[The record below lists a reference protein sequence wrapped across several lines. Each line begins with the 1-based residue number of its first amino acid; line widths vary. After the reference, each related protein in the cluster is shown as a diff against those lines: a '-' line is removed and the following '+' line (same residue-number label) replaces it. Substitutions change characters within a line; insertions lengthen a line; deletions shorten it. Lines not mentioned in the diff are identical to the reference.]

1 MKVWLNINRNG
12 RLGNRLF
19 ARAHVYAAARE
30 LGASVVDWGL
40 ADCARHFPMLRAH
53 RLPTYP
59 LASDGTTPA
68 IPPAATFSPLA
79 ITALRAVRP
88 RRTGRLGPYWSSYWG
103 GRDPDTMRLDG
114 DAFRSFATAHDLV
127 VLDGYKLRCT
137 DWVRR
142 HADEIR
148 RYFAP
153 PRAVSAR
160 WESLQRTWRASGRT
174 TVAVHLRASDFRKAQ
189 GGRYYLSPE
198 EYARLLHASPEMD
211 AKATLFVLFSDEGF
225 TADGDFAAL
234 ERAFAGLEH
243 VYMHGDLLD
252 DLVGI
257 GSCDRIVGPASSTF
271 SRWAAFAGDRPFAGV
286 ARAMLEQGS
295 EALRFQPHLVPWD
308 Y

>member
-1 MKVWLNINRNG
+1 MSVWLNINRNG

-40 ADCARHFPMLRAH
+40 ADCARHFPALRTH

-59 LASDGTTPA
+59 LASDGTAPA
-68 IPPAATFSPLA
+68 IPSATAFSPWA
-79 ITALRAVRP
+79 IATLRAIRP
-88 RRTGRLGPYWSSYWG
+88 RRTGRLGPFWSSYWG
-103 GRDPDTMRLDG
+103 GRDPDSMRLDG
-114 DAFRSFATAHDLV
+114 DAFRSFTTGRGIV

-160 WESLQRTWRASGRT
+160 WAALQHAWHAQGRT

-189 GGRYYLSPE
+189 GGRYYLTPE
-198 EYARLLHASPEMD
+198 EYAGLLRASPEID
-211 AKATLFVLFSDEGF
+211 PTTTLFVLFSDEAFG
-225 TADGDFAAL
+225 ADDDFAAL
-234 ERAFAGLEH
+234 ERAFAGLSH
-243 VYMHGDLLD
+243 VFMHGDLLD

-286 ARAMLEQGS
+286 ARAMLEPGS
-295 EALRFQPHLVPWD
+295 EALHFRPHLVPWD

>member
-1 MKVWLNINRNG
+1 MSVWLNINRNG

-30 LGASVVDWGL
+30 LGATVVDWGL
-40 ADCARHFPMLRAH
+40 ADCARHFPALRAH

-59 LASDGTTPA
+59 LTRDGTTPA
-68 IPPAATFSPLA
+68 VPQSVRFSPWA
-79 ITALRAVRP
+79 IAALRAARP

-103 GRDPDTMRLDG
+103 GRDPDAMRLDG
-114 DAFRSFATAHDLV
+114 EAFRSFTQTRGLV

-142 HADEIR
+142 HAAEIR

-153 PRAVSAR
+153 SRAVTAR
-160 WESLQRTWRASGRT
+160 WESLQRSWRDGNRT

-189 GGRYYLSPE
+189 GGRYYLAPE
-198 EYARLLHASPEMD
+198 EYARLLRGSPEID
-211 AKATLFVLFSDEGF
+211 VARTLFVLFSDESF
-225 TADGDFAAL
+225 AADSDFVAL
-234 ERAFAGLEH
+234 ERAFDGLDH
-243 VYMHGDLLD
+243 VFMHGDLLD

-257 GSCDRIVGPASSTF
+257 GACDRIVGPATSTF

-286 ARAMLEQGS
+286 ARAMLEPDGD
-295 EALRFQPHLVPWD
+295 ALRFRSHLVPWD